1 MEQIDIRPNIFPLNQ
16 KDIPFLSHSNVL
28 VTLSF
33 GVDYLLPENRIATHP
48 GEILKEEFLA
58 PVEITQVALAQHI
71 GVPLQRVNEIIRGKR
86 GITPETAWLLSQ
98 ALGTTPQFWMNL
110 QDAYDLTRKR
120 PKETIERLIK
130 AA

>member
-1 MEQIDIRPNIFPLNQ
+1 M
-16 KDIPFLSHSNVL
+16 
-28 VTLSF
+28 
-33 GVDYLLPENRIATHP
+33 LPENRIATHP

-110 QDAYDLTRKR
+110 QDAYDLTSKR
-120 PKETIERLIK
+120 PGRTVKRLVK

>member
-1 MEQIDIRPNIFPLNQ
+1 M
-16 KDIPFLSHSNVL
+16 
-28 VTLSF
+28 
-33 GVDYLLPENRIATHP
+33 LPENRVTTHP
-48 GEILKEEFLA
+48 GEVLKEEFLD
-58 PVEITQVALAQHI
+58 PLGITQVAFAQHI

-110 QDAYDLTRKR
+110 QNAYDLTSKR
-120 PKETIERLIK
+120 PGRTVERLVK